1 MLHSLFD
8 EYRFLHKYP
17 GQYLEKIAKLFGA
30 IIKHR
35 IMDPNLTEIAMK
47 FVVEACRRD
56 GKRMRFGVIVIK
68 QILDML
74 PQFPPFFES
83 IYEQRNQMQA
93 QEPALVRE
101 IEELYE
107 RDGQKSARTRMNSS
121 FQEDARSEGGDTH
134 SQRLSFHSNDDVL
147 SSKDKEGTSKFV
159 PK

>member
-30 IIKHR
+30 IIKYR

-68 QILDML
+68 QILEML
-74 PQFPPFFES
+74 PQFPPFFDS
-83 IYEQRNQMQA
+83 IYEQRNQIQT
-93 QEPALVRE
+93 QEPALVRD

-107 RDGQKSARTRMNSS
+107 RTMARSARTRVASS
-121 FQEDARSEGGDTH
+121 VEDA
-134 SQRLSFHSNDDVL
+134 
-147 SSKDKEGTSKFV
+147 TSR
-159 PK
+159 